1 MKKTILLIL
10 NVLCLLLVCG
20 CNNGRLNY
28 DDQNIELYV
37 GDTYII
43 EVSDKSFTFEV
54 DNNELIEND
63 SSKISLIKLQ
73 SEEDKHEELNTQT
86 EINFFGCDMD
96 EDYNKNNV
104 SFALE
109 DEKQPQFFF

>member
-43 EVSDKSFTFEV
+43 EVSDKSFTFV
-54 DNNELIEND
+54 QSQ
-63 SSKISLIKLQ
+63 SSDTWVIF
-73 SEEDKHEELNTQT
+73 HNLN
-86 EINFFGCDMD
+86 
-96 EDYNKNNV
+96 
-104 SFALE
+104 
-109 DEKQPQFFF
+109 

>member
-54 DNNELIEND
+54 DNNELIEINGN
-63 SSKISLIKLQ
+63 KVMAQ
-73 SEEDKHEELNTQT
+73 SEGEVT
-86 EINFFGCDMD
+86 INSI
-96 EDYNKNNV
+96 NKKNSSI
-104 SFALE
+104 SFKIHIIINIIAI
-109 DEKQPQFFF
+109 FFFIFIPPYM